1 LIRPGT
7 MLMESIMVLTS
18 DRSARGMSN
27 SRGVTRVRSGF
38 SFANSS
44 ILIRK
49 TKHQSAKTLIL
60 NGQNAT
66 KSANS
71 LIVIGQTKHL
81 SANFSILIGQTDLY
95 SVRWNVQNI
104 AYRNGMNRADKM
116 PDSTPRKII
125 PVLQNC
131 FLSECF
137 VTSQPSEQSPPKT
150 TLKMNIGCSIM
161 RHHAIQNINY
171 VNKPYSTSNTF
182 IILLSLN

>member
-1 LIRPGT
+1 MGGCMEGWVDWLIRPGT

-27 SRGVTRVRSGF
+27 SRGVTSVRSGF

-49 TKHQSAKTLIL
+49 TKHQSAKTLI
-60 NGQNAT
+60 
-66 KSANS
+66 
-71 LIVIGQTKHL
+71 VIGQTKHL
-81 SANFSILIGQTDLY
+81 SANFSIMIGQTDLY
-95 SVRWNVQNI
+95 SVRWNVQNV

-131 FLSECF
+131 LLSESF

-150 TLKMNIGCSIM
+150 TLKMNIGM
-161 RHHAIQNINY
+161 
-171 VNKPYSTSNTF
+171 
-182 IILLSLN
+182 